1 MAQIENV
8 VRRLL
13 PDSPAGTLCRVQ
25 QSAKLEK
32 SDRKW
37 YKLDRAGEEDLTP
50 QERFKRLAGLLVQAN
65 MIIMATSSS

>member
-1 MAQIENV
+1 MA
-8 VRRLL
+8 
-13 PDSPAGTLCRVQ
+13 
-25 QSAKLEK
+25 AKLEK